1 MKFENALHALRA
13 RPHAILV
20 WVLAALWQQK
30 LRSALALSGV
40 ALGVAGCLIALSVGE
55 AAKRGV
61 VEQLEGMGL
70 ANVYL
75 RATSA
80 GDVAGRELARSLT
93 QAQVSALAAALDD
106 ARIAPIAR
114 LDARLAE
121 QPLLVGVT
129 PTLPEVLDIGVAE
142 GRLIGDADMHDAQLT
157 CVIPREWAQAQRLK
171 LGSVVQTPSG
181 ACAVTGILR
190 TGDVGTLRLA
200 LALPQDTM
208 RLALV
213 ALPRVADA
221 QGLPL
226 AQARLS
232 EAIIGFADAKAAE
245 NAPVWLSRTLKAL
258 GLEGSVDVI
267 SPAAQV
273 RRAMAARS
281 LLERLQLAFGLALLL
296 VAGFGVMNLMLATV
310 GERQPEIGLRRAVG
324 ASQAAI
330 LAQFLLEAVAI
341 CVLGGAMGLVLGLSG
356 LAVAAFAG
364 VAVSLGVAVVL
375 LPLVSASVAGVVFGV
390 FPAWRASRVEPLSAL
405 QGAGA

>member
-80 GDVAGRELARSLT
+80 GDAAGRELAHWLT
-93 QAQVSALAAALDD
+93 QAQVSALAVALDD

-114 LDARLAE
+114 LAG

-129 PTLPEVLDIGVAE
+129 PVLHKVLDIGVAE
-142 GRLIGDADMHDAQLT
+142 GRLIGDADMHDAQLM
-157 CVIPREWAQAQRLK
+157 CVIPWEWAQAERMRL
-171 LGSVVQTPSG
+171 GGVVQTPSG

-190 TGDVGTLRLA
+190 AGDVGTLRLA

-221 QGLPL
+221 QGKPL

-341 CVLGGAMGLVLGLSG
+341 CLLGGAVGVALGLSG
-356 LAVAAFAG
+356 LLLAMFAG
-364 VAVSLGVAVVL
+364 VAVSLGVAVVV

-405 QGAGA
+405 QGAGAS